1 MFGVRRGVPSLPR
14 ALCGDPHLVG
24 HDQPGRRPARGRIRQ
39 HNAEGR
45 LRRRVPEHVW
55 RRRRNRRRPMDQHQ
69 EPHVGLPHQAR
80 GQRQDQVAERVL
92 PGEDRTRQAGHQIQ
106 RPADARCHRHLPH
119 PAVRSGLQARLQP
132 NHIASH
138 TFDWTLPE
146 HPKAAKT
153 ASCANMGPIGVL
165 DDGVMLE
172 NALDGQGGDAAAHE
186 VLDVCAGHPDQASMY
201 HHHDIPPCIL
211 RTVKNGETKLVG
223 YALDGFGIRS
233 AVSAAP
239 RRVTGCRPRP
249 RRAERP
255 RSEAE
260 RRRAP
265 HR

>member
-1 MFGVRRGVPSLPR
+1 
-14 ALCGDPHLVG
+14 
-24 HDQPGRRPARGRIRQ
+24 
-39 HNAEGR
+39 
-45 LRRRVPEHVW
+45 
-55 RRRRNRRRPMDQHQ
+55 MDQHRNRTWDYCTKL
-69 EPHVGLPHQAR
+69 EVNGRIKWPNGSYRVRTSHGRRVIKFNDLPTHDVT
-80 GQRQDQVAERVL
+80 GIFPIRQSDPVY
-92 PGEDRTRQAGHQIQ
+92 
-106 RPADARCHRHLPH
+106 RHDFN
-119 PAVRSGLQARLQP
+119 P

-186 VLDVCAGHPDQASMY
+186 VLDVCAGHPDQASIY

-223 YALDGFGIRS
+223 YALDGCGIRS
-233 AVSAAP
+233 AVTAAP